1 MGVVFLSAEVA
12 SPEGKGQKLE
22 LLIDSGTKYSL
33 LPEEIWKSIG
43 LEEQKKRIFILADGT
58 RMTFSVSRCKFKYQ
72 GVEQLSPVI
81 MGGKGIPAVVG
92 TVTLESMG
100 LVLNPYTRELK
111 KNRRTV
117 LN

>member
-12 SPEGKGQKLE
+12 SPEGEAKKLR

-43 LEEQKKRIFILADGT
+43 LEEQKKRNFSLSDGT
-58 RMTFSVSRCKFKYQ
+58 RMTFPVAKCKFTYK
-72 GVEQLSPVI
+72 GAEHLSPVI

-100 LVLNPYTRELK
+100 LVMNPYTRELK
-111 KNRRTV
+111 SKRRSV
-117 LN
+117 IN